1 MKKSVKWF
9 LVQSFLLILFCI
21 YWSGEAVNFLYKVA
35 VVPAVSAFL
44 ERQQIEITGSSNMLA
59 WLLQMLFYSLSGL
72 LPAGVGEWIQG
83 RIEQTMGSTMSIQ
96 VTSPLYSGWWGVAL
110 RVIIIGGII
119 VLLLIRILPYLVG
132 AFCYTRIVS
141 GQFNELLAQEEE
153 QKRARDQRRN
163 LMLSDIAHDIK
174 TPITTICGYSKALS
188 EGVVDEK
195 DRQSYLDAIYARAMR
210 MDELVTLLFE
220 YVKLESEGFALHKEP
235 GDLAELTREMT
246 AILYADFEDRE
257 MELVLEIPEEKVPCE
272 MDRLQLGRAVT
283 NLLTNAVRYGKA
295 GGRVLVRLR
304 GYELTVADE
313 GAPIAPDF
321 AAHIFE
327 PFAREDKAR
336 SSRGGSGLGLGIA
349 KKIVEMH
356 GGRLLLNQNFGEGYT
371 KAFQIRLHAA
381 AKCSD
386 REDS

>member
-1 MKKSVKWF
+1 MKKSAKWF

-21 YWSGEAVNFLYKVA
+21 YWSAEAVNYLYKVA
-35 VVPAVSAFL
+35 IIPAAAAFL
-44 ERQQIEITGSSNMLA
+44 ESQQIEITGSSNLLA
-59 WLLQMLFYSLSGL
+59 WLLQLLFNFMSGL
-72 LPAGVGEWIQG
+72 LPPGVGEWVQG
-83 RIEQTMGSTMSIQ
+83 RIEQAMGSAMSIQ
-96 VTSPLYSGWWGVAL
+96 VTSPLYNGGWGVAL
-110 RVIIIGGII
+110 RIMIIGGII
-119 VLLLIRILPYLVG
+119 GLLLIRILPYLVG
-132 AFCYTRIVS
+132 AFCYARIVS
-141 GQFNELLAQEEE
+141 GQFDELLAQEEE

-195 DRQSYLDAIYARAMR
+195 DRQAYLNAIYAKAMR

-220 YVKLESEGFALHKEP
+220 YVKLESEGFVLHKEP

-246 AILYADFEDRE
+246 ALLYADFEDRG
-257 MELVLEIPEEKVPCE
+257 MELVLEIPEEKVPFE

-295 GGRVLVRLR
+295 GGRVLVRLQE
-304 GYELTVADE
+304 YELTVADE
-313 GAPIAPDF
+313 GASIAPDF

-327 PFAREDKAR
+327 PFARGDKAR
-336 SSRGGSGLGLGIA
+336 SSKGGSGLGLGIA

-356 GGRLLLNQNFGEGYT
+356 GGRLLLNQNFGKGYT
-371 KAFQIRLHAA
+371 KAFQIRLHAP
-381 AKCSD
+381 AKP
-386 REDS
+386 

>member
-1 MKKSVKWF
+1 MKKSAKWF

-35 VVPAVSAFL
+35 IIPAATAFL
-44 ERQQIEITGSSNMLA
+44 ESQQIEITGSSNMLA
-59 WLLQMLFYSLSGL
+59 WLLQLLFYFVSGL
-72 LPAGVGEWIQG
+72 LSPGVGEWVQG
-83 RIEQTMGSTMSIQ
+83 RIEQAMGSAMSIQ
-96 VTSPLYSGWWGVAL
+96 VTSPLYNGGWGVAL
-110 RVIIIGGII
+110 RIMIIGGII
-119 VLLLIRILPYLVG
+119 GLLLIRILPYLVG
-132 AFCYTRIVS
+132 AFCYARIVS

-174 TPITTICGYSKALS
+174 TPITTICGYSRALS

-195 DRQSYLDAIYARAMR
+195 DRQSYLDAICAKAMR

-220 YVKLESEGFALHKEP
+220 YVKLESEGFVLHKKP

-246 AILYADFEDRE
+246 ALLYADFEDRG
-257 MELVLEIPEEKVPCE
+257 MDLVLEIPEEKVPFE

-295 GGRVLVRLR
+295 GGRVLVRLQE
-304 GYELTVADE
+304 YELTVADE
-313 GAPIAPDF
+313 GASIDPDF

-327 PFAREDKAR
+327 PFARGDKAR
-336 SSRGGSGLGLGIA
+336 SSKGGSGLGLGIA

-356 GGRLLLNQNFGEGYT
+356 GGRLVLNQNFGKGYT

-381 AKCSD
+381 AKS
-386 REDS
+386 